1 MIGDMRGH
9 RVRILRNND
18 ALLAFGPRQYRW
30 ILAPERQV
38 GEIADPHDVHG
49 INSLSVMPLQSSP
62 KWTAKVL
69 IQHVTQRHGLGTLSV
84 AERFHATLQLRRVRA
99 RLR

>member
-18 ALLAFGPRQYRW
+18 ALLAFGPRQFRW

-38 GEIADPHDVHG
+38 GESADPHDVHG
-49 INSLSVMPLQSSP
+49 INSLSVMPFQSSQ
-62 KWTAKVL
+62 KSTSKVL
-69 IQHVTQRHGLGTLSV
+69 RHHVTQRNGQGTLAAS
-84 AERFHATLQLRRVRA
+84 ERFHATKQLPRVTTMMT
-99 RLR
+99 